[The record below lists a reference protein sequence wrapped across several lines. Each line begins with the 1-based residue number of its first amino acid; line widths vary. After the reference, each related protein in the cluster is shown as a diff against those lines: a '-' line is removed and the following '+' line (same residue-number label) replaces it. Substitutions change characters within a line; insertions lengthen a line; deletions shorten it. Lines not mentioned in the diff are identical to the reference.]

1 MNNSNELTTKLVQS
15 LPTECSQAVSK
26 YGKQYALF
34 LDKYP
39 TLQNRTDAITS
50 VYDSVARGGMSFVSI
65 DKYFKDGASEFWI
78 KMMLIDL
85 FMVIGAIDSTTP
97 YQFKSIANRIRQE
110 YYHLTPS
117 ELTRFFYEFSMG
129 EYGEIYVGKT
139 VNPQKLFIALDK
151 YMCKLYEK
159 RAEIDSQ
166 KLAEKQK
173 KEYEESKKNAI
184 SYEEHFR
191 LKGVDIEKSH
201 LEKLKRNLKKN
212 QNETK
217 MADVSKMADEWLSEH
232 PDATPRE
239 IWLAGYWKSTDN
251 WCNRTK

>member
-1 MNNSNELTTKLVQS
+1 MNNSNELSTKLVQS
-15 LPTECSQAVSK
+15 LPTECNQAVAK

-50 VYDSVARGGMSFVSI
+50 VYDSVYRGGMSFVEV

-78 KMMLIDL
+78 KVMLIDL
-85 FMVIGAIDSTTP
+85 FMVIGAIDSTTS
-97 YQFKSIANRIRQE
+97 YQFKAMAQRIRQE

-139 VNPQKLFIALDK
+139 VNPQILFIALEK
-151 YMCKLYEK
+151 YMCKIYEK

-166 KLAEKQK
+166 RNRDKQK
-173 KEYEESKKNAI
+173 IEDEKAKMNAI
-184 SYEEHFR
+184 SYEEYC
-191 LKGVDIEKSH
+191 LIKGVDPKESP
-201 LEKLKRNLKKN
+201 LEELKQKLQKESKRNKDGN
-212 QNETK
+212 SRK
-217 MADVSKMADEWLSEH
+217 M
-232 PDATPRE
+232 
-239 IWLAGYWKSTDN
+239 
-251 WCNRTK
+251 

>member
-1 MNNSNELTTKLVQS
+1 MNNSNELSTKLVQS
-15 LPTECSQAVSK
+15 LPTECKQAVEK
-26 YGKQYALF
+26 YGEQYALF

-39 TLQNRTDAITS
+39 TLQNRTDPITS
-50 VYDSVARGGMSFVSI
+50 VYDSVARGGMSFVEI

-85 FMVIGAIDSTTP
+85 FMVIGAIDATTP
-97 YQFKSIANRIRQE
+97 YQFKAIAQRIRQE
-110 YYHLTPS
+110 YCHLTPS

-139 VNPQKLFIALDK
+139 VNPQKLFIALEK

-173 KEYEESKKNAI
+173 KEDEESRRKAI
-184 SYEEHFR
+184 SYEEHCR
-191 LKGVDIEKSH
+191 LNGVDPKESP
-201 LEKLKRNLKKN
+201 LEKLKQKLEKESKRDKN
-212 QNETK
+212 GRRK
-217 MADVSKMADEWLSEH
+217 
-232 PDATPRE
+232 
-239 IWLAGYWKSTDN
+239 
-251 WCNRTK
+251 

>member
-15 LPTECSQAVSK
+15 LPTECSQAVAK

-50 VYDSVARGGMSFVSI
+50 VYDSVYRGGMSFVEV

-78 KMMLIDL
+78 KVMLIDL
-85 FMVIGAIDSTTP
+85 FMVIGAIDSTTS
-97 YQFKSIANRIRQE
+97 YQFKAMAQRIRQE

-117 ELTRFFYEFSMG
+117 ELTRFFYEFSIG

-139 VNPQKLFIALDK
+139 VNPQILFIALEK
-151 YMCKLYEK
+151 YICKIYEK

-166 KLAEKQK
+166 RNRDKQK
-173 KEYEESKKNAI
+173 IEDEKAKMNAI
-184 SYEEHFR
+184 SYEEYCLR
-191 LKGVDIEKSH
+191 KGVDPKESP
-201 LEKLKRNLKKN
+201 LEELKQKLQKESKRNKDGN
-212 QNETK
+212 SRK
-217 MADVSKMADEWLSEH
+217 M
-232 PDATPRE
+232 
-239 IWLAGYWKSTDN
+239 
-251 WCNRTK
+251 